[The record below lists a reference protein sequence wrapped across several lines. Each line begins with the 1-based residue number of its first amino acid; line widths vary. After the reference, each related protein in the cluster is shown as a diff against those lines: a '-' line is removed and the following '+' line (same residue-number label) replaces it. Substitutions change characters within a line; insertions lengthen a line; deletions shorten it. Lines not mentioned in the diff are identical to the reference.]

1 MDEPRSLGDPEV
13 LHGPSAFYVTKMTR
27 QPGQGLGMGL
37 GFEGDFVIVTSVED
51 DSPADLA
58 NVMEGAPLLGVGGCG
73 GSEVNMGER
82 GREALW

>member
-1 MDEPRSLGDPEV
+1 
-13 LHGPSAFYVTKMTR
+13 
-27 QPGQGLGMGL
+27 MGL